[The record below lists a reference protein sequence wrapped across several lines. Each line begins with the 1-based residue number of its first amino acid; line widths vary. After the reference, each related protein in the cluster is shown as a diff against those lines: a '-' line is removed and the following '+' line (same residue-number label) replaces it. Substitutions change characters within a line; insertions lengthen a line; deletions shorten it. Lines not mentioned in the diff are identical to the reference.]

1 LTFQDFC
8 VDTWRMEEK
17 QFYEEIG
24 RLLEQDH
31 NFVPRSRRRTRWFP
45 RYPGNGRFEGHGI
58 VRWYNS
64 ESIFMSFRDPQLIGS
79 YASPEAALA
88 ALRGALD
95 ATPRPEK
102 EGVDSTPAISPG

>member
-1 LTFQDFC
+1 
-8 VDTWRMEEK
+8 MEEK

-24 RLLEQDH
+24 KLLEQDH
-31 NFVPRSRRRTRWFP
+31 QFIPRSRKRTRWFP

-64 ESIFMSFRDPQLIGS
+64 ESIFMNFRDPQLMGS
-79 YASPEAALA
+79 YASPEAAIA

-95 ATPRPEK
+95 ATSRPEK
-102 EGVDSTPAISPG
+102 EGADPASAIPTG